1 MSELAAQF
9 AREPWVMFSISCC
22 SLLSIAIIIER
33 FWFYYKT
40 REDDEQL
47 LLEVRS
53 RTQSGNVEDAIRYC
67 ENRESPTAR
76 ILKDVLISHKEKRKN
91 YEKTVEDAVMSEE
104 PRLERFV
111 GALAILA
118 NAGPL
123 MGLLGTVIGIIHA
136 FAAIG
141 SGEGAVSANELGKH
155 IGLALWATAFGLI
168 VAIPSYI
175 CAQYFTNRN
184 NATYTRMRTAASHV
198 INILETGKEA

>member
-1 MSELAAQF
+1 MSELLGQF
-9 AREPWVMFSISCC
+9 AREPVVMGVIACC

-33 FWFYYKT
+33 FYFYYKT

-53 RTQSGNVEDAIRYC
+53 RAQSGDVEGAIRFC
-67 ENRESPTAR
+67 ENRESSIAR
-76 ILKDVLISHKEKRKN
+76 TLKDVLISHKEKRKN
-91 YEKTVEDAVMSEE
+91 YEKTVEDAILREE

-136 FAAIG
+136 FGAIG
-141 SGEGAVSANELGKH
+141 AGEGSVSANELGRH

-184 NATYTRMRTAASHV
+184 NAAYTAMRTAASHL